1 MIALHC
7 KYLIYR
13 LEFFS
18 TLSYTR
24 YGKMLM
30 QFATIYIWHSP
41 FFPSFPSTFSQFPSM
56 DLENWANIHVAHTY
70 MKAFYLCLCPSLV
83 LSTTSDCRALFMRK
97 SFRLQSKRFDCIFY
111 GGGCMFNSKAP
122 CRHLTYIMPVQ
133 GLTSQKILDVRE
145 GMTKQAAVSK
155 SRNQHFLWDI
165 NRITVCEF
173 PQQIL
178 LIKTITI

>member
-1 MIALHC
+1 MQIF
-7 KYLIYR
+7 Y
-13 LEFFS
+13 LEFFFPNP
-18 TLSYTR
+18 R

-30 QFATIYIWHSP
+30 QFATIYIWHSL
-41 FFPSFPSTFSQFPSM
+41 FFPHSPSTFSQFPSM

-133 GLTSQKILDVRE
+133 GLTSQKIWDVRE
-145 GMTKQAAVSK
+145 GMTKQAVVSK

-178 LIKTITI
+178 LIKTTITI

>member
-13 LEFFS
+13 LDFFP
-18 TLSYTR
+18 TLSYR

-133 GLTSQKILDVRE
+133 GLTSQKIWDVRE

-178 LIKTITI
+178 LIKTTITI